1 LSRAKLQHLSY
12 ELQELDN
19 GAKVYTRARPKTEK
33 RAAADPLD
41 KGEGDLLQAMFDDSA
56 AIGEVS
62 GDEESSSV
70 AALDDL

>member
-1 LSRAKLQHLSY
+1 M
-12 ELQELDN
+12 
-19 GAKVYTRARPKTEK
+19 EK
-33 RAAADPLD
+33 RAAADPHD